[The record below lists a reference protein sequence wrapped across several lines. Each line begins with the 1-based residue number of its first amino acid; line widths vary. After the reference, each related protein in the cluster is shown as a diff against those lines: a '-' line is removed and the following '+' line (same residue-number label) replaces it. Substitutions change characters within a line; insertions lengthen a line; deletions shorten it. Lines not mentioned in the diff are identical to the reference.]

1 MQAWATY
8 EERREAE
15 LERAEELR
23 KKLQALPLVVGETV
37 HVHGVGDGGSGDI
50 KRT

>member
-23 KKLQALPLVVGETV
+23 KKLQAVGGDTV
-37 HVHGVGDGGSGDI
+37 HVHGVGDGGSGGV